1 MNAIKRLIPNLF
13 TAGNLVGG
21 ILAIIFALNGR
32 IDIAPFFIFVSAIFD
47 FLDGFMARILKVPSE
62 MGKQLD
68 SLADMVT
75 FGVAPGIIVFVM
87 LQSINIVVLENSP
100 LNEPDNSP
108 VIEFFDKVS
117 NGSICGMG
125 EGFGQ
130 NTVMVSP
137 YVPPVE
143 VAELNDGGFIFK
155 YFPYLAFLIPVFALF
170 RLAKFNLDTR
180 QSDSFIGLPTPAMTL
195 FFAVIPLL
203 VTSAYYGLMEGE
215 YHFQS
220 WQVEMADFLLSPA
233 FLCISTIIMS
243 ILMVVELPLFA
254 LKFKDFKF
262 KGNEIRYIFLTISI
276 LLLATLFFWAIPLII
291 ILYVILSLI
300 NTQIAK

>member
-21 ILAIIFALNGR
+21 ILAIIFTLTGK
-32 IDIAPFFIFVSAIFD
+32 IHLAPYCIFVSAVFD

-62 MGKQLD
+62 LGKQLD

-75 FGVAPGIIVFVM
+75 FGVAPGIIVYELFRIRFMSVA
-87 LQSINIVVLENSP
+87 
-100 LNEPDNSP
+100 
-108 VIEFFDKVS
+108 FDGTMPKNFLDYLS
-117 NGSICGMG
+117 MG
-125 EGFGQ
+125 TTHMDTGIWRAPAIQG
-130 NTVMVSP
+130 
-137 YVPPVE
+137 
-143 VAELNDGGFIFK
+143 AWELA
-155 YFPYLAFLIPVFALF
+155 YLPYLGLIIPVFALF

-180 QSDSFIGLPTPAMTL
+180 QTDAFIGLPTPAMTL
-195 FFAVIPLL
+195 FFAALPLL
-203 VTSAYYGLMEGE
+203 ILSDTAKTS
-215 YHFQS
+215 
-220 WQVEMADFLLSPA
+220 DFYFNIVANIILNPW
-233 FLCISTIIMS
+233 FLAISSIFFS

-254 LKFKDFKF
+254 LKFKHFKF
-262 KGNEIRYIFLTISI
+262 KGNEIRYFFLTICI